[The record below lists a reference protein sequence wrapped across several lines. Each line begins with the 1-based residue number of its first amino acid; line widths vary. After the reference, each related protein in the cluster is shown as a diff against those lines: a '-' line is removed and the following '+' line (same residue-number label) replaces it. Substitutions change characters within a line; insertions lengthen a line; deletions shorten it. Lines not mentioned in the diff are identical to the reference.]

1 MQAEAFRQYLRNN
14 VINPRTNRPLTER
27 TIGKYV
33 SDIEDIERYCSRNV
47 DSISIITLSNLILDF
62 ERYMP
67 ELSNSSINN
76 YRSPAN
82 HYVRFRQQSV

>member
-27 TIGKYV
+27 TIEKYV
-33 SDIEDIERYCSRNV
+33 SDIEDIEEYCSQNIDTV
-47 DSISIITLSNLILDF
+47 SINTLTNLILDF

-67 ELSNSSINN
+67 LLAPNSVNN

-82 HYVRFRQQSV
+82 HYVRFRQQA